1 MCGFIRGCCCECA
14 CAAGTVVE
22 SFFAACSLTFI
33 AVTSYVFAGGAVAL
47 GSITANVVAATYCN
61 VVKVL
66 LLRLW

>member
-33 AVTSYVFAGGAVAL
+33 AVTSDVFAGGAVAL
-47 GSITANVVAATYCN
+47 GSTVYHC
-61 VVKVL
+61 KCGCGDL
-66 LLRLW
+66 L